1 MEYPKLGHIRIIES
15 NSWHHNFPWCILHP
29 LPLACLPLFLPD
41 HSIIITSPSLLPPHS
56 LQLLLVGCRLQFGGP
71 TGLTWLLLP
80 AWFWG
85 APNQTQCSD
94 LKHPSSCW
102 LHFHCCRP
110 KCNRLSVLKVHPVAE
125 PRIAEGFNKGSAPC
139 TPKDPKHLSDQ
150 INTWLVDVDLS
161 RPYIHWEQNQGACSS
176 ISSP

>member
-1 MEYPKLGHIRIIES
+1 MSPAHDTTISLDAFCIRCLLPASLSFSLTTLLIK
-15 NSWHHNFPWCILHP
+15 FPL
-29 LPLACLPLFLPD
+29 
-41 HSIIITSPSLLPPHS
+41 PSLLPLHN

-71 TGLTWLLLP
+71 TGLTCLLLP

-110 KCNRLSVLKVHPVAE
+110 KRNRLSVPKVHPVAE
-125 PRIAEGFNKGSAPC
+125 ARIVEGFNKGNAPC
-139 TPKDPKHLSDQ
+139 TPKDPKHLGDQ
-150 INTWLVDVDLS
+150 INT
-161 RPYIHWEQNQGACSS
+161 
-176 ISSP
+176 